1 MSRSSGTGSESLGD
15 LLRDIDRVDGSL
27 VVLVDD
33 TKPTSTAS
41 RVTLV
46 PYRRPFLCP
55 VGMKYLMSVQT
66 LREVVEV
73 WSAWRDGAIP
83 AVEQAAEAVVYYAD
97 HDCYLPVEEAG
108 DGVE

>member
-1 MSRSSGTGSESLGD
+1 
-15 LLRDIDRVDGSL
+15 
-27 VVLVDD
+27 
-33 TKPTSTAS
+33 
-41 RVTLV
+41 
-46 PYRRPFLCP
+46 
-55 VGMKYLMSVQT
+55 MKYLMSVQT

-83 AVEQAAEAVVYYAD
+83 AVEQAAEAAVYYAD